1 MELDS
6 ELINKYNGI
15 TGRCIVIILKCG
27 EMCSQHISSQ
37 IQKTNLIVNDKGQ
50 EVKKFMGVSSGTS
63 KKGLTFEHWMKI
75 AGIAVSLVIFAAIYT
90 MPTPVQMT
98 LQGKAFLACF
108 GMAFVLWVTQAVP
121 TYAAALVAICMLV
134 FTGAWT
140 QKETL
145 AVFGQDV
152 IWLMLA
158 AFVITSGMEK
168 SGFAKRLALFIVS
181 KFGTTAKKALIS
193 LGVVNLL
200 LAFIVPSTTARAAML
215 LPICMMI
222 LKVYQA
228 VPGES
233 NFGKQL
239 MIQEIHFN
247 NISTEGIL
255 TATAGQIMAVG
266 YILDMTGQDVTW
278 GDWFMASMPITIITL
293 IVSLIIGELLF
304 KCEMKHPPVSA
315 GKSASDELKEQLK
328 ELGPMTKT
336 ELKALIIFGVTV
348 FLWAT
353 DGHHLEMF
361 GFQISLVMVAILASA
376 LFFLPYIGVLNW
388 KETKIP
394 WDLMVFSA
402 GAYSVGLSLDA
413 SGAASFLLNSV
424 FDKFDLAS
432 LNTFT
437 LFMIVMFIASFSH
450 LVFTSKTVR
459 VVILLPAIILI
470 AQKVGVNPMLLAL
483 PASFTICDS
492 ITLPPHCKPNL
503 IFYSTGYFSVQ
514 DQFIYGMLVL
524 AAKWV
529 IMGIAYFT
537 WFRVVGLV

>member
-1 MELDS
+1 
-6 ELINKYNGI
+6 
-15 TGRCIVIILKCG
+15 
-27 EMCSQHISSQ
+27 
-37 IQKTNLIVNDKGQ
+37 
-50 EVKKFMGVSSGTS
+50 MGVSSEA
-63 KKGLTFEHWMKI
+63 KKNNLTFEQWMKI
-75 AGIAVSLVIFAAIYT
+75 AGIAVSLFVFALIFT
-90 MPTPVQMT
+90 MPTPVKLT
-98 LQGKAFLACF
+98 LQGKSSLAVF
-108 GMAFVLWVTQAVP
+108 GMVFVLWVTQAIP
-121 TYAAALVAICMLV
+121 TYASALLAIVMLA
-134 FTGAWT
+134 FTGGWT
-140 QKETL
+140 QKEAL

-181 KFGTTAKKALIS
+181 KFGTTARRALLA
-193 LGVVNLL
+193 LGIVNLL
-200 LAFIVPSTTARAAML
+200 LSFIVPSTTARAAML
-215 LPICMMI
+215 LPICMMV
-222 LKVYQA
+222 LQVYKA

-247 NISTEGIL
+247 NITTSGIL

-266 YILDMTGQDVTW
+266 YITDMTGENVSW
-278 GDWFMASMPITIITL
+278 GQWLLASMPIAILTL
-293 IVSLIIGELLF
+293 VASFIIGELLF
-304 KCEMKHPPVSA
+304 KSEVKTPPATA
-315 GKSASDELKEQLK
+315 GKAVKDELKE
-328 ELGPMTKT
+328 
-336 ELKALIIFGVTV
+336 ELKALGPITTTEIKALIVFGITV

-353 DGHHLEMF
+353 DGKHLNIF
-361 GFQISLVMVAILASA
+361 GFQISLVMVAILAA
-376 LFFLPYIGVLNW
+376 LLFYLPYIGVLNW

-402 GAYSVGLSLDA
+402 GAYAAGLSLDA
-413 SGAASFLLNSV
+413 SGAASFLLNGI
-424 FDKFDLAS
+424 FDRFNLEA
-432 LNTFT
+432 LPQFA

-470 AQKVGVNPMLLAL
+470 AQKVGVNPLLLAL

-503 IFYSTGYFSVQ
+503 IFYSTGYFTVK

-524 AAKWV
+524 LCKWLLFGV
-529 IMGIAYFT
+529 AYFT
-537 WFRVVGLV
+537 WFRIIGLV

>member
-1 MELDS
+1 ME
-6 ELINKYNGI
+6 
-15 TGRCIVIILKCG
+15 
-27 EMCSQHISSQ
+27 
-37 IQKTNLIVNDKGQ
+37 
-50 EVKKFMGVSSGTS
+50 KK
-63 KKGLTFEHWMKI
+63 KLTFEQWMKI
-75 AGIAVSLVIFAAIYT
+75 AGIAVSLLIFALIFT
-90 MPTPVQMT
+90 MPTPVKLT
-98 LQGKAFLACF
+98 LQGKASLAVF
-108 GMAFVLWVTQAVP
+108 GMVFVLWVTQAIP
-121 TYAAALVAICMLV
+121 TYASALLAIVMLA
-134 FTGAWT
+134 FTGGWT
-140 QKETL
+140 QKEAL

-181 KFGTTAKKALIS
+181 KFGTTARRALLA

-200 LAFIVPSTTARAAML
+200 LSFIVPSTTARAAML
-215 LPICMMI
+215 LPICMMV
-222 LKVYQA
+222 LQVYKA
-228 VPGES
+228 IPGES

-247 NISTEGIL
+247 NITTSGIL

-266 YILDMTGQDVTW
+266 YITDMTGQDVSW
-278 GDWFMASMPITIITL
+278 GQWLVASMPIAVLTL
-293 IVSLIIGELLF
+293 VASFIIGELLF
-304 KCEMKHPPVSA
+304 KSEVKTPPAAA
-315 GKSASDELKEQLK
+315 GKAVKDELKE
-328 ELGPMTKT
+328 
-336 ELKALIIFGVTV
+336 ELKALGPITTTEIKALIVFGITV

-353 DGHHLEMF
+353 DGKHLNIF
-361 GFQISLVMVAILASA
+361 GFQISLVMVAILAA
-376 LFFLPYIGVLNW
+376 LLFYLPYIGVLNW

-402 GAYSVGLSLDA
+402 GAYAAGLALDA
-413 SGAASFLLNSV
+413 SGAASFLLNGI
-424 FDKFDLAS
+424 FDKFNLEA
-432 LNTFT
+432 LPQFA

-470 AQKVGVNPMLLAL
+470 AQKVGVNPVLLAL

-503 IFYSTGYFSVQ
+503 IFYSTGYFTVK

-524 AAKWV
+524 LCKWL
-529 IMGIAYFT
+529 IFGAAYFT
-537 WFRVVGLV
+537 WFRIIGLV